1 MFPLLTVPTQTIIR
15 TFNVVFKYLFMH
27 VGNLKCRDTC
37 TSFYTNFRHYY
48 CISRYLTLF
57 RLDCLVTVIYVQDG
71 KSPCIYVVSVIYISM
86 CLPLC
91 RCLYFITSLEN
102 ELGKAACTS
111 YIYLLST
118 HLKIT
123 PRNAQNL
130 NLNVRVFRKWEYQR
144 TQGSVGEVPDIR
156 VLQEYGV
163 PLL

>member
-1 MFPLLTVPTQTIIR
+1 
-15 TFNVVFKYLFMH
+15 
-27 VGNLKCRDTC
+27 
-37 TSFYTNFRHYY
+37 
-48 CISRYLTLF
+48 
-57 RLDCLVTVIYVQDG
+57 
-71 KSPCIYVVSVIYISM
+71 M

-102 ELGKAACTS
+102 EVGKAACTS

-144 TQGSVGEVPDIR
+144 TQGSERSTGYKGTPRIRGSVALILFNTLSVICYNVIMMCLR
-156 VLQEYGV
+156 VLSLEEVFNFLCVLEMSPIRSVCSAGSSRYARSNPTCLQGQLVILDHFTYLQV
-163 PLL
+163 DSLFSI